1 MSLPRQVP
9 SLMAPTAFFRPGSAR
24 RGAAALGLAATM
36 TLAGVAATSAPV
48 SASADVPVGPVFTDG
63 MAQPVFSSNR
73 NDWIREEV
81 WVETSIDSDG
91 DGRNDRVH
99 AEVTRLRETETSG
112 LKSPVVYEASPYY
125 AGGNPVAN
133 HNVDHELHEALRP
146 GKGWMNRGGSVKD
159 PAADERLAAIA
170 ADAGEA
176 GADAAAGTGPQP
188 IISTSHEANWLP
200 RGFAVVHAESLG
212 SGKSDGCPTT
222 GGRNETIGAKAVV
235 DWLNGRAKAYN
246 AAGGEVDATWTTGK
260 VGMIGTSYNGT
271 LPNAVASTGV
281 EGLEAIVPISAISS
295 WYDYY
300 RANGAVVAPG
310 GYQGEDADVLAE
322 YVYTRADRQSC
333 RGVIEEL
340 AETQDRVTGDYSAFW
355 DERNYMNDVD
365 QVRAAVLV
373 AHGLNDWNVKTKHA
387 VQWYEA
393 LKARGVP
400 HKIYLHQG
408 GHGGSPSVN
417 VLNRW
422 FTRYLWGYQ
431 NGVENDPRALVQREN
446 RTLVE
451 YAEWPEPATA
461 DAALNLAPGA
471 DGASGELTLD
481 NTRQGE
487 PVIETIVD
495 DATKRAQ
502 TLADAAT
509 SPNRLAYKSAPLSG
523 PVQLSGTPLV
533 SLRMSFGQ
541 PAANVTALLV
551 DYDQNGKAKI
561 ITRGWTD
568 PQNRK
573 SISRTEPVKPGTPY
587 RLDFDMQPHDYVFA
601 AGHRI
606 GIVLLSSDYDYTIR
620 PTPGATLNLD
630 TTKSTVTLPLVGGAA
645 AFAAANG

>member
-1 MSLPRQVP
+1 MSMPRQVTGP
-9 SLMAPTAFFRPGSAR
+9 VAPTAFRSPKSVR
-24 RGAAALGLAATM
+24 RGAAALGLAASM
-36 TLAGVAATSAPV
+36 TLAGIAATSTPVGAAAAP
-48 SASADVPVGPVFTDG
+48 SVGPVFSDG

-81 WVETSIDSDG
+81 WIETPVDSDG

-99 AEVTRLRETETSG
+99 AEVTRLRETETAG

-125 AGGNPVAN
+125 AGGNPVTN
-133 HNVDHELHEALRP
+133 HNVDHELNQALRP
-146 GKGWMNRGGSVKD
+146 GKGWMNRGGSLKD
-159 PAADERLAAIA
+159 PASDERLNAATTDT
-170 ADAGEA
+170 AD
-176 GADAAAGTGPQP
+176 GADASAAGTGPQP
-188 IISTSHEANWLP
+188 AISTSHESNWLP

-222 GGRNETIGAKAVV
+222 GGRNETIGATSVI
-235 DWLNGRAKAYN
+235 DWLNGRAKAYD
-246 AAGGEVDATWTTGK
+246 AIGREVDATWTTGK

-281 EGLEAIVPISAISS
+281 DGLEAIVPISAISS

-322 YVYTRADRQSC
+322 YVYTRADKQIC
-333 RGVIEEL
+333 RSVIEEL
-340 AETQDRVTGDYSAFW
+340 AKAQDRVTGDYSAFW
-355 DERNYMNDVD
+355 DERNYMNDVGR
-365 QVRAAVLV
+365 VHAAVLV

-387 VQWYEA
+387 AQWYEA

-422 FTRYLWGYQ
+422 FTRYLWGYE
-431 NGVENDPRALVQREN
+431 NGVENDPRALIQRED

-451 YAEWPEPATA
+451 YPEWPEPAAA
-461 DAALNLAPGA
+461 DTELNLAPGTN
-471 DGASGELTLD
+471 GAAGVLTD
-481 NTRQGE
+481 DKTRQGK
-487 PVIETIVD
+487 PVTETIVD
-495 DATKRAQ
+495 DASKRAQ

-509 SPNRLAYKSAPLSG
+509 SPNRLAYLSG
-523 PVQLSGTPLV
+523 TLTGAVRLSGTPRV

-561 ITRGWTD
+561 ITRGWVD

-587 RLDFDMQPHDYVFA
+587 RLDFDLQPHDYVFA
-601 AGHRI
+601 AGHRL
-606 GIVLLSSDYDYTIR
+606 GVVLLSSDYDYTIR
-620 PTPGATLNLD
+620 PAPGATLSLD
-630 TTKSTVTLPLVGGAA
+630 TTKSTVMLPIVGGAA

>member
-1 MSLPRQVP
+1 MSVTRLVTG
-9 SLMAPTAFFRPGSAR
+9 SGAPTALRSPRSAR

-36 TLAGVAATSAPV
+36 TFAGVAATSAPV
-48 SASADVPVGPVFTDG
+48 SAAADPAVGPVFTDG
-63 MAQPVFSSNR
+63 MAQPVFSTNR
-73 NDWIREEV
+73 NDWLREEV
-81 WVETSIDSDG
+81 WVETPIDSDG

-99 AEVTRLRETETSG
+99 AEVTRLRETETAG
-112 LKSPVVYEASPYY
+112 LKSPVVYEVSPYY
-125 AGGNPVAN
+125 AGGNSVAN

-146 GKGWMNRGGSVKD
+146 GKGWMNRGGSTKD
-159 PAADERLAAIA
+159 PATDERLAA
-170 ADAGEA
+170 AGVAGVAEGDEA
-176 GADAAAGTGPQP
+176 VTGTGPQP
-188 IISTSHEANWLP
+188 AISTSHESNWLP

-235 DWLNGRAKAYN
+235 DWLNGRAKAYD
-246 AAGGEVDATWTTGK
+246 ATGREVSATWTTGK

-322 YVYTRADRQSC
+322 YVYTRADRQIC
-333 RGVIEEL
+333 RSVIEDL
-340 AETQDRVTGDYSAFW
+340 AKEQDRVTGDYSAFW
-355 DERNYMNDVD
+355 DERNYLNDVD
-365 QVRAAVLV
+365 KVRAATLV

-387 VQWYEA
+387 AQWYEA

-422 FTRYLWGYQ
+422 FTRYLWDQQ
-431 NGVENDPRALVQREN
+431 NGVENDQRALIQREN

-451 YAEWPEPATA
+451 YPEWPEPTA
-461 DAALNLAPGA
+461 ADTELNLAPGT
-471 DGASGELTLD
+471 DGAAGVLTGD
-481 NTRQGE
+481 KTRLGK
-487 PVIETIVD
+487 PVTETIVD
-495 DATKRAQ
+495 DASKRAL
-502 TLADAAT
+502 TLADAVT
-509 SPNRLAYKSAPLSG
+509 SPNRLAYKSGALTDA
-523 PVQLSGTPLV
+523 VRLSGTPQI
-533 SLRMSFGQ
+533 SLRMSFDQ

-568 PQNRK
+568 PQNRT
-573 SISRTEPVKPGTPY
+573 SISKTEPVKPGSPY

-606 GIVLLSSDYDYTIR
+606 GIVLLSSDYEYTIR
-620 PTPGATLNLD
+620 PTPGATLHLD

-645 AFAAANG
+645 AFTAANG

>member
-1 MSLPRQVP
+1 MSLPHRMTGPVA
-9 SLMAPTAFFRPGSAR
+9 SPTSRTRGSAR
-24 RGAAALGLAATM
+24 RGVAALGLAAAM
-36 TLAGVAATSAPV
+36 TLAAVAANPAAAGAAAPV
-48 SASADVPVGPVFTDG
+48 EPVFQNG

-81 WVETSIDSDG
+81 WIETPIDSDG

-99 AEVTRLRETETSG
+99 AEVTRLKETETAG

-125 AGGNPVAN
+125 AGGNDVAN
-133 HNVDHELHEALRP
+133 HNVDHELYEALRP
-146 GKGWMNRGGSVKD
+146 GKGWLNRGGPVRD
-159 PAADERLAAIA
+159 PAADERLAAAGVDEAAA
-170 ADAGEA
+170 ADS
-176 GADAAAGTGPQP
+176 AAGTGPQP
-188 IISTSHEANWLP
+188 AISTSHEANWLP

-222 GGRNETIGAKAVV
+222 GGRNETIGAKSVV
-235 DWLNGRAKAYN
+235 DWLNGRARAYN
-246 AAGGEVDATWTTGK
+246 AAGTEVHATWTTGK

-281 EGLEAIVPISAISS
+281 EGLEAIVPISAISN

-322 YVYTRADRQSC
+322 YVYTRADKQVC
-333 RGVIEEL
+333 RNVIEDL
-340 AETQDRVTGDYSAFW
+340 AKEQDRVTGDYTAFW
-355 DERNYMNDVD
+355 SERNYMNDVGN
-365 QVRAAVLV
+365 VHAAVLV

-387 VQWYEA
+387 AQWYEA

-408 GHGGSPSVN
+408 GHGGSPSVD

-422 FTRYLWGYQ
+422 FTRYLWGYE
-431 NGVENDPRALVQREN
+431 NGVENDPRALIQRED

-451 YAEWPEPATA
+451 YPEWPEPASA
-461 DAALNLAPGA
+461 DTELNLAPGVG
-471 DGASGELTLD
+471 GAAGELTLD
-481 NTRQGE
+481 RTRQGK
-487 PVIETIVD
+487 PVTETIVD

-509 SPNRLAYKSAPLSG
+509 SPNRLAYKTEALTG
-523 PVQLSGTPLV
+523 AVRLSGTPRV
-533 SLRMSFGQ
+533 SLRMSFGR

-587 RLDFDMQPHDYVFA
+587 RIDVDLQPHDYVFA

-606 GIVLLSSDYDYTIR
+606 GVVLLSSDYEYTIR
-620 PTPGATLNLD
+620 PAPGTELYLD
-630 TTKSTVTLPLVGGAA
+630 TTKSTVTLPLVGGVAA
-645 AFAAANG
+645 LPVANG

>member
-1 MSLPRQVP
+1 MSVP
-9 SLMAPTAFFRPGSAR
+9 PLVRGPGAPAALRGPGSMR
-24 RGAAALGLAATM
+24 RGAAALGLAVAM
-36 TLAGVAATSAPV
+36 TLAGVAAP
-48 SASADVPVGPVFTDG
+48 SASAGAAADPSVGPVFVDG

-73 NDWIREEV
+73 NDWIREEM

-99 AEVTRLRETETSG
+99 AEVTRLRETETAG
-112 LKSPVVYEASPYY
+112 LKSPVVYEVSPYY
-125 AGGNPVAN
+125 AGGNAVEN

-146 GKGWMNRGGSVKD
+146 GKGWMNRGGPVKD
-159 PAADERLAAIA
+159 PAADERLAAA
-170 ADAGEA
+170 GVAEAVRGGEA
-176 GADAAAGTGPQP
+176 LTGTGPQP
-188 IISTSHEANWLP
+188 VISTSHEANWLP

-235 DWLNGRAKAYN
+235 DWLNGRAKAYD
-246 AAGGEVDATWTTGK
+246 AAGREVAATWTTGK

-322 YVYTRADRQSC
+322 YVYTRTDRQVC
-333 RGVIEEL
+333 RSVIEDL
-340 AETQDRVTGDYSAFW
+340 AKEQDRVTGDYSAFW
-355 DERNYMNDVD
+355 DERDYMNDVD
-365 QVRAAVLV
+365 KVRAATLV

-387 VQWYEA
+387 AQWYEA

-422 FTRYLWGYQ
+422 FTRYLWDQQ
-431 NGVENDPRALVQREN
+431 NGVENDQRALIQREN

-451 YAEWPEPATA
+451 YPEWPEPA
-461 DAALNLAPGA
+461 AAATELNLAPATDGTTGVLTA
-471 DGASGELTLD
+471 DK
-481 NTRQGE
+481 TRQGK
-487 PVIETIVD
+487 PVTETIVD
-495 DATKRAQ
+495 DASKRALA
-502 TLADAAT
+502 LADAVT
-509 SPNRLAYKSAPLSG
+509 SPHRLAYKSGELTDA
-523 PVQLSGTPLV
+523 VRLSGTPQV

-573 SISRTEPVKPGTPY
+573 SISKTEPVKPGSPY

-606 GIVLLSSDYDYTIR
+606 GVVLLSSDYEYTIR
-620 PTPGATLNLD
+620 PTPGAKLHLD

-645 AFAAANG
+645 SFTAANG

>member
-1 MSLPRQVP
+1 
-9 SLMAPTAFFRPGSAR
+9 
-24 RGAAALGLAATM
+24 M
-36 TLAGVAATSAPV
+36 TLAGIAATPTPVGAAAAP
-48 SASADVPVGPVFTDG
+48 SVGPVFTDG

-81 WVETSIDSDG
+81 WIETPVDSDG

-99 AEVTRLRETETSG
+99 AEVTRLRETETAG
-112 LKSPVVYEASPYY
+112 LKSPVVYEVSPYY
-125 AGGNPVAN
+125 AGGNPVTN
-133 HNVDHELHEALRP
+133 HNVDHELNQALRP
-146 GKGWMNRGGSVKD
+146 GKGWMNRGGSLKD
-159 PAADERLAAIA
+159 PASDERLNAATTDA
-170 ADAGEA
+170 AD
-176 GADAAAGTGPQP
+176 GADASAAGTGPQP
-188 IISTSHEANWLP
+188 AISTSHESNWLP

-222 GGRNETIGAKAVV
+222 GGRNETIGATSVI
-235 DWLNGRAKAYN
+235 DWLNGRAKAYD
-246 AAGGEVDATWTTGK
+246 ATGREVDATWTTGK

-281 EGLEAIVPISAISS
+281 DGLEAIVPISAISS

-310 GYQGEDADVLAE
+310 GYQGEDTDVLAE
-322 YVYTRADRQSC
+322 YVYTRADKQIC
-333 RGVIEEL
+333 RSVIEEL
-340 AETQDRVTGDYSAFW
+340 AKAQDRVTGDYSAFW
-355 DERNYMNDVD
+355 DERNYMNDVGR
-365 QVRAAVLV
+365 VHAAVLV

-387 VQWYEA
+387 AQWYEA

-422 FTRYLWGYQ
+422 FTRYLWGYE
-431 NGVENDPRALVQREN
+431 NGVENDPRALIQRED

-451 YAEWPEPATA
+451 YPEWPEPAAA
-461 DAALNLAPGA
+461 DTELNLAPGTN
-471 DGASGELTLD
+471 GASGVLTD
-481 NTRQGE
+481 DKTRQGK
-487 PVIETIVD
+487 PVTETIVD
-495 DATKRAQ
+495 DASKRAQ

-509 SPNRLAYKSAPLSG
+509 SPNRLAYKSGTLTGA
-523 PVQLSGTPLV
+523 VRLSGTPRV

-561 ITRGWTD
+561 ITRGWVD

-587 RLDFDMQPHDYVFA
+587 RLDFDLQPHDYVFA
-601 AGHRI
+601 AGHRL
-606 GIVLLSSDYDYTIR
+606 GVVLLSSDYDYTIR
-620 PTPGATLNLD
+620 PAPGATLYLD
-630 TTKSTVTLPLVGGAA
+630 TTKSTVMLPIVGGAA

>member
-1 MSLPRQVP
+1 MSLPHRMTGPV
-9 SLMAPTAFFRPGSAR
+9 APTAFRTRRSAR
-24 RGAAALGLAATM
+24 RGAAALGLAAAM
-36 TLAGVAATSAPV
+36 TLAAVAANPA
-48 SASADVPVGPVFTDG
+48 AAGAAAPVGPVFQDG

-81 WVETSIDSDG
+81 WIETPIDSDG

-99 AEVTRLRETETSG
+99 AEVTRLKETETAG

-125 AGGNPVAN
+125 AGGNAVAN

-146 GKGWMNRGGSVKD
+146 GKGWLNRGGPVKD
-159 PAADERLAAIA
+159 PAADERLTAAGVDEAAA
-170 ADAGEA
+170 ADAGP
-176 GADAAAGTGPQP
+176 AGTGPQP
-188 IISTSHEANWLP
+188 AISTSHEANWLP

-222 GGRNETIGAKAVV
+222 GGRNETIGAKSVV
-235 DWLNGRAKAYN
+235 DWLNGRAKAYD
-246 AAGGEVDATWTTGK
+246 AAGREVHATWTTGK

-281 EGLEAIVPISAISS
+281 EGLEAIVPISAISN

-310 GYQGEDADVLAE
+310 GYQGEDTDVLAE
-322 YVYTRADRQSC
+322 YVYTRADKQIC
-333 RGVIEEL
+333 RNVIEDL
-340 AETQDRVTGDYSAFW
+340 AKAQDRVTGDYNAFW
-355 DERNYMNDVD
+355 DERNYMNDVGN
-365 QVRAAVLV
+365 VHAAVLV
-373 AHGLNDWNVKTKHA
+373 THGLNDWNVKTKHA
-387 VQWYEA
+387 AQWYEA

-408 GHGGSPSVN
+408 GHGGSPSVD

-422 FTRYLWGYQ
+422 FTRYLWGYE
-431 NGVENDPRALVQREN
+431 NGVENDPRALIQRED
-446 RTLVE
+446 RTLVN
-451 YAEWPEPATA
+451 YPEWPEPAAA
-461 DAALNLAPGA
+461 DTELNLAPG
-471 DGASGELTLD
+471 DGGAAGELTLD
-481 NTRQGE
+481 RTRQGK
-487 PVIETIVD
+487 PVTETIVD

-509 SPNRLAYKSAPLSG
+509 SPNRLAYKTGALTG
-523 PVQLSGTPLV
+523 AVRLSGTPQV
-533 SLRMSFGQ
+533 SLRMSFGR

-587 RLDFDMQPHDYVFA
+587 RIDVDLQPHDYVFA

-606 GIVLLSSDYDYTIR
+606 GVVLLSSDYEYTVR
-620 PTPGATLNLD
+620 PAPGTTLYLD

-645 AFAAANG
+645 ALTAANG

>member
-1 MSLPRQVP
+1 
-9 SLMAPTAFFRPGSAR
+9 
-24 RGAAALGLAATM
+24 M
-36 TLAGVAATSAPV
+36 TLAGVATNSATADAA
-48 SASADVPVGPVFTDG
+48 ASVGPVIQDG
-63 MAQPVFSSNR
+63 MAQPVFSANR

-81 WVETSIDSDG
+81 WIETPVDSDG

-99 AEVTRLRETETSG
+99 AEVTRLRETETAG
-112 LKSPVVYEASPYY
+112 LKSPVVYEVSPYY
-125 AGGNPVAN
+125 AGGNPITN
-133 HNVDHELHEALRP
+133 HNVDHDLNEAVRP
-146 GKGWMNRGGSVKD
+146 GKGWQNRGGSVRN
-159 PAADERLAAIA
+159 PATDERLAVA
-170 ADAGEA
+170 ADADEAVA
-176 GADAAAGTGPQP
+176 GAGPQP
-188 IISTSHEANWLP
+188 AISTSHESNWLP

-222 GGRNETIGAKAVV
+222 GGRNETIGAKSVV

-246 AAGGEVDATWTTGK
+246 ATGGEVKAPWTTGK

-281 EGLEAIVPISAISS
+281 DGLEAIVPISAISS

-310 GYQGEDADVLAE
+310 GYQGEDTDVLAE
-322 YVYTRADRQSC
+322 YVYTRADRQVC
-333 RGVIEEL
+333 RSVIEEL
-340 AETQDRVTGDYSAFW
+340 AKAQDRVTGDYNAFW
-355 DERNYMNDVD
+355 DERNYMNDVGK
-365 QVRAAVLV
+365 VHAAVLV

-387 VQWYEA
+387 AQWYEA

-431 NGVENDPRALVQREN
+431 NGVENDPRALIQRED

-451 YAEWPEPATA
+451 YPEWPEPA
-461 DAALNLAPGA
+461 AAAAELNLAPST
-471 DGASGELTLD
+471 DGTPGVLTGD
-481 NTRQGE
+481 KTRQGK
-487 PVIETIVD
+487 PVTETIVD
-495 DATKRAQ
+495 DASKRAQ
-502 TLADAAT
+502 ALADAVT
-509 SPNRLAYKSAPLSG
+509 SPNRLAYKSGALTG
-523 PVQLSGTPLV
+523 AVRLSGTPQV
-533 SLRMSFGQ
+533 SLRMSFGR

-561 ITRGWTD
+561 ITRGWAD

-573 SISRTEPVKPGTPY
+573 SISETEPVKPGSPY
-587 RLDFDMQPHDYVFA
+587 RLDFDMQPHDYVFQ
-601 AGHRI
+601 AGHRV
-606 GIVLLSSDYDYTIR
+606 GIVVLSSDYEYTIR
-620 PTPGATLNLD
+620 PTPGTTLYLD

-645 AFAAANG
+645 AFTAANG

>member
-1 MSLPRQVP
+1 MSLPRRVTG
-9 SLMAPTAFFRPGSAR
+9 LVAPTTLRSPGSAR
-24 RGAAALGLAATM
+24 RGAAALGLAVT
-36 TLAGVAATSAPV
+36 TILTGVAATSAP
-48 SASADVPVGPVFTDG
+48 AAADAPIGPVFQNG
-63 MAQPVFSSNR
+63 MAQPVFSANR
-73 NDWIREEV
+73 NDWIRQEV
-81 WVETSIDSDG
+81 WVETPIDSDG

-99 AEVTRLRETETSG
+99 AEVTRLQETETGG

-125 AGGNPVAN
+125 AGGNPITN
-133 HNVDHELHEALRP
+133 HDVDHELYEALRP
-146 GKGWMNRGGSVKD
+146 GKGWLNRGGPVLD
-159 PAADERLAAIA
+159 PATDERLAAA
-170 ADAGEA
+170 TAEGA
-176 GADAAAGTGPQP
+176 GADATAAATGPQP
-188 IISTSHEANWLP
+188 AISTSHEANWLP

-222 GGRNETIGAKAVV
+222 GGRNETIGAKSVV
-235 DWLNGRAKAYN
+235 DWLNGRAKAYD
-246 AAGGEVDATWTTGK
+246 AAGGEVKATWTTGK

-281 EGLEAIVPISAISS
+281 TGLEAIVPISAISS

-310 GYQGEDADVLAE
+310 GYQGEDTDVLAE
-322 YVYTRADRQSC
+322 YVYTRADKQIC
-333 RGVIEEL
+333 RSVIEDL
-340 AETQDRVTGDYSAFW
+340 AKAQDRVTGDYNAFW
-355 DERNYMNDVD
+355 DERNYMNDVGK
-365 QVRAAVLV
+365 VHAAVLV

-387 VQWYEA
+387 AQWYEA

-408 GHGGSPSVN
+408 GHGGSPSVD

-422 FTRYLWGYQ
+422 FTRYLWDYK
-431 NGVENDPRALVQREN
+431 NGVENDPRALIQRED
-446 RTLVE
+446 RSLVE
-451 YAEWPEPATA
+451 YAEWPDPAAATA
-461 DAALNLAPGA
+461 ELNLAPGTN
-471 DGASGELTLD
+471 GAAGVLTHD
-481 NTRQGE
+481 RTRLGG
-487 PVIETIVD
+487 PVTETIVD
-495 DATKRAQ
+495 DASKTAQ

-509 SPNRLAYKSAPLSG
+509 SPNRLAYKSGTLSG
-523 PVQLSGTPLV
+523 AVRLSGTPRV

-573 SISRTEPVKPGTPY
+573 SISKTTPVKPGSTY
-587 RLDFDMQPHDYVFA
+587 RIDFDMQPHDYVFA

-620 PTPGATLNLD
+620 PTPGATLHLD
-630 TTKSTVTLPLVGGAA
+630 TTKSTVMLPLVGGAGE
-645 AFAAANG
+645 FTSVTD

>member
-1 MSLPRQVP
+1 
-9 SLMAPTAFFRPGSAR
+9 
-24 RGAAALGLAATM
+24 M
-36 TLAGVAATSAPV
+36 TLAGVAANPAP
-48 SASADVPVGPVFTDG
+48 AGAAVPVGPVFKDG

-73 NDWIREEV
+73 NDWIREEL
-81 WVETSIDSDG
+81 WIETSIDSDG

-99 AEVTRLRETETSG
+99 AEVTRLRETETAG

-125 AGGNPVAN
+125 AGGNAVEN
-133 HNVDHELHEALRP
+133 HNVDHELHQALRP

-159 PAADERLAAIA
+159 PATDERLAAA
-170 ADAGEA
+170 AEADAAGEA
-176 GADAAAGTGPQP
+176 DAAAAGTGPQP
-188 IISTSHEANWLP
+188 VISTSHESNWLP

-222 GGRNETIGAKAVV
+222 GGRNETIGAKSVV
-235 DWLNGRAKAYN
+235 DWLNGRAKAYD
-246 AAGGEVDATWTTGK
+246 AAGREVHATWTTGK

-281 EGLEAIVPISAISS
+281 DGLEAIVPISAISS

-322 YVYTRADRQSC
+322 YVYTRANKQIC
-333 RGVIEEL
+333 RNVIEQL
-340 AETQDRVTGDYSAFW
+340 AKEQDRVTGDYTAFW

-365 QVRAAVLV
+365 KVHAAVLV

-387 VQWYEA
+387 AQWYEA

-408 GHGGSPSVN
+408 GHGGSPSVD

-422 FTRYLWGYQ
+422 FTRYLWDYE
-431 NGVENDPRALVQREN
+431 NGVENDPRALIQRED

-451 YAEWPEPATA
+451 YPEWPEPAAA
-461 DAALNLAPGA
+461 DAELNLAPGS
-471 DGASGELTLD
+471 DGAAGGLTGD
-481 NTRQGE
+481 KTRLGT
-487 PVIETIVD
+487 PVTETIVD
-495 DATKRAQ
+495 DASKRAQ

-509 SPNRLAYKSAPLSG
+509 SPNRLAYKSGTLIGA
-523 PVQLSGTPLV
+523 VRFSGTPKV

-573 SISRTEPVKPGTPY
+573 SISRTEPVKPGSPY
-587 RLDFDMQPHDYVFA
+587 RIDFDMQPHDYVFA

-606 GIVLLSSDYDYTIR
+606 GIVLLSSDYEYTIR
-620 PTPGATLNLD
+620 PTPGATLHLD
-630 TTKSTVTLPLVGGAA
+630 TTKSTVMLPLVGGAA
-645 AFAAANG
+645 AFTAANG

>member
-1 MSLPRQVP
+1 MSSSRRLTPGPLPPAASRRTG
-9 SLMAPTAFFRPGSAR
+9 AAR
-24 RGAAALGLAATM
+24 RGAAALGLAVAT
-36 TLAGVAATSAPV
+36 TVTGLAANSAP
-48 SASADVPVGPVFTDG
+48 AGAAVPVGPVFQDG

-81 WVETSIDSDG
+81 WVETPVDSDG
-91 DGRNDRVH
+91 DGRSDRVH
-99 AEVTRLRETETSG
+99 AEVTRLKETETAG
-112 LKSPVVYEASPYY
+112 LKSPVVYEVSPYY
-125 AGGNPVAN
+125 AGGNPITN
-133 HNVDHELHEALRP
+133 HDVDHELNQALRP
-146 GKGWMNRGGSVKD
+146 GKGWLDRGGKVLD
-159 PAADERLAAIA
+159 PAADERLAAA
-170 ADAGEA
+170 TADDAGA
-176 GADAAAGTGPQP
+176 GGADASLAASGPQP
-188 IISTSHEANWLP
+188 AISTSHESNWLP

-222 GGRNETIGAKAVV
+222 GGRNETIGARSVV
-235 DWLNGRAKAYN
+235 DWLNGRAKAYD
-246 AAGGEVDATWTTGK
+246 ASGREVTATWTTGK

-310 GYQGEDADVLAE
+310 GYQGEDTDVLAE
-322 YVYTRADRQSC
+322 YVYTRADKQVC
-333 RGVIEEL
+333 RSVIEEL
-340 AETQDRVTGDYSAFW
+340 AKAQDRVTGDYNAFW

-365 QVRAAVLV
+365 KVHAAVLV

-387 VQWYEA
+387 AQWYEA

-408 GHGGSPSVN
+408 GHGGSPSVD

-422 FTRYLWGYQ
+422 FTRYLWDYQ
-431 NGVENDPRALVQREN
+431 NGVENDPRALVQRED
-446 RTLVE
+446 RTLVQ
-451 YAEWPEPATA
+451 YAEWPDPAAA
-461 DAALNLAPGA
+461 DTELNLAPGA
-471 DGASGELTLD
+471 GGAAGVLTSD
-481 NTRQGE
+481 RTRAGE
-487 PVIETIVD
+487 PVTETIVD

-509 SPNRLAYKSAPLSG
+509 SPNRLAYKSEALTAAAR
-523 PVQLSGTPLV
+523 LSGTPRV
-533 SLRMSFGQ
+533 SLRMSFDQ

-561 ITRGWTD
+561 ITRGWID

-587 RLDFDMQPHDYVFA
+587 RLDFDLQPHDYVFP

-606 GIVLLSSDYDYTIR
+606 GVVLLSSDYEYTIR
-620 PTPGATLNLD
+620 PAPGARLHLD
-630 TTKSTVTLPLVGGAA
+630 TTKSTVTLPIVGGAGA
-645 AFAAANG
+645 LTPES

>member
-1 MSLPRQVP
+1 
-9 SLMAPTAFFRPGSAR
+9 
-24 RGAAALGLAATM
+24 M
-36 TLAGVAATSAPV
+36 TLAGVATTSAT
-48 SASADVPVGPVFTDG
+48 ADAAAPVGPVIQDG

-81 WVETSIDSDG
+81 WIETPVDSDG

-99 AEVTRLRETETSG
+99 AEVTRLRETETAG
-112 LKSPVVYEASPYY
+112 LKSPVVYEVSPYY
-125 AGGNPVAN
+125 AGGNPITN
-133 HNVDHELHEALRP
+133 HNVDHDLNEAVRP
-146 GKGWMNRGGSVKD
+146 GKGWQNRGGSVRN
-159 PAADERLAAIA
+159 PATDERLAVA
-170 ADAGEA
+170 ADADEA
-176 GADAAAGTGPQP
+176 AVGTGPQP
-188 IISTSHEANWLP
+188 AISTSHESNWLP

-222 GGRNETIGAKAVV
+222 GGRNETIGAKSVV
-235 DWLNGRAKAYN
+235 DWLNGRARAYN
-246 AAGGEVDATWTTGK
+246 ATGGEVKAPWTTGK

-281 EGLEAIVPISAISS
+281 DGLEAIVPISAISS

-310 GYQGEDADVLAE
+310 GYQGEDTDVLGE
-322 YVYTRADRQSC
+322 YVYTRADRQVC
-333 RGVIEEL
+333 RSVIEEL
-340 AETQDRVTGDYSAFW
+340 AKAQDRVTGDYNAFW
-355 DERNYMNDVD
+355 DERNYMNDVGK
-365 QVRAAVLV
+365 VHAAVLV

-387 VQWYEA
+387 AQWYEA

-422 FTRYLWGYQ
+422 FTRYLWGYE
-431 NGVENDPRALVQREN
+431 NGVENDPRALIQRED

-451 YAEWPEPATA
+451 YAEWPEPA
-461 DAALNLAPGA
+461 AAATELNLAPST
-471 DGASGELTLD
+471 DGASGVLTGD
-481 NTRQGE
+481 KTRLGK
-487 PVIETIVD
+487 PVTETIVD
-495 DATKRAQ
+495 DASKRAQ
-502 TLADAAT
+502 TLADTVT
-509 SPNRLAYKSAPLSG
+509 SPNRLAYKSGTLTGA
-523 PVQLSGTPLV
+523 VRLSGTPQV
-533 SLRMSFGQ
+533 SLRMSYDR

-561 ITRGWTD
+561 VTRGWVD

-573 SISRTEPVKPGTPY
+573 SISKTEPVKPGSPY
-587 RLDFDMQPHDYVFA
+587 RLDFDMQPHDYVFQ

-606 GIVLLSSDYDYTIR
+606 AIVLLSSDYEYTIR
-620 PTPGATLNLD
+620 PTPGTTLYLD

-645 AFAAANG
+645 AFTAANG

>member
-1 MSLPRQVP
+1 MSVP
-9 SLMAPTAFFRPGSAR
+9 PLATGPGAPANLRSSRSTR
-24 RGAAALGLAATM
+24 RGAAALGLAVAM
-36 TLAGVAATSAPV
+36 TLAGVAAP
-48 SASADVPVGPVFTDG
+48 SASVGAAADPTVGPVFVDG
-63 MAQPVFSSNR
+63 MAQPVFSTNR
-73 NDWIREEV
+73 NDWIREEM
-81 WVETSIDSDG
+81 WVETSSDSDG

-99 AEVTRLRETETSG
+99 AEVTRLRETETAG
-112 LKSPVVYEASPYY
+112 LKSPVVYEVSPYY
-125 AGGNPVAN
+125 AGGNAVAN

-146 GKGWMNRGGSVKD
+146 GKGWMNRGGPTKD
-159 PAADERLAAIA
+159 PAADERLAAAGVAEA
-170 ADAGEA
+170 ARGDEA
-176 GADAAAGTGPQP
+176 VTGTGPQP
-188 IISTSHEANWLP
+188 VISTSHEANWLP

-235 DWLNGRAKAYN
+235 DWLNGRAKAYD
-246 AAGGEVDATWTTGK
+246 AAGREVSATWTTGK

-281 EGLEAIVPISAISS
+281 EGLEAIVPISAISN

-322 YVYTRADRQSC
+322 YVYTRADRQAC
-333 RGVIEEL
+333 RSVIEEL
-340 AETQDRVTGDYSAFW
+340 AKEQDRVTGDYSAFW
-355 DERNYMNDVD
+355 DERNYLNDVD
-365 QVRAAVLV
+365 KVRAATLV

-387 VQWYEA
+387 AQWYEA

-422 FTRYLWGYQ
+422 FTRYLWGQQ
-431 NGVENDPRALVQREN
+431 NGVENDQRALIQREN

-451 YAEWPEPATA
+451 YPEWPEPTSA
-461 DAALNLAPGA
+461 DTELNLAPSTDGTAGVLTA
-471 DGASGELTLD
+471 DK
-481 NTRQGE
+481 TRQGK
-487 PVIETIVD
+487 PVTETIVD
-495 DATKRAQ
+495 DASKRALA
-502 TLADAAT
+502 LADAVT
-509 SPNRLAYKSAPLSG
+509 SPNRLAYKSGALTDA
-523 PVQLSGTPLV
+523 VRLSGTPQV

-573 SISRTEPVKPGTPY
+573 SISKTEPVKPGSPY

-606 GIVLLSSDYDYTIR
+606 GVVLLSSDYEYTIR
-620 PTPGATLNLD
+620 PTPGAKLHLD
-630 TTKSTVTLPLVGGAA
+630 TTKSTVTLPLVGGAT
-645 AFAAANG
+645 AFTAANG